1 MKIFKFKNI
10 AQLFIVTF
18 ITLSPFFALG
28 QVTDS
33 EQSRCEKYKA
43 SLQIEVNGVKQNISD
58 GQPFFC
64 SATEL
69 ILTIINYLI
78 YFSGTVSILF
88 IMLGGFWY
96 LTSAGNDEQ
105 AEKGQKTLTNAII
118 GLVVVIMAF
127 TIVRIVNSTLSLG
140 K

>member
-1 MKIFKFKNI
+1 MKIFKFKNL
-10 AQLFIVTF
+10 AQLFLIAF
-18 ITLSPFFALG
+18 ITLSPFLALG

-33 EQSRCEKYKA
+33 ENARCKA
-43 SLQIEVNGVKQNISD
+43 YQKSLEITVNGKTENISD

-64 SATEL
+64 SATDL
-69 ILTIINYLI
+69 ILTIINYLL

-105 AEKGQKTLTNAII
+105 AEKGQKTLTNAVI

-127 TIVRIVNSTLSLG
+127 TIVRVVNSTLSLG